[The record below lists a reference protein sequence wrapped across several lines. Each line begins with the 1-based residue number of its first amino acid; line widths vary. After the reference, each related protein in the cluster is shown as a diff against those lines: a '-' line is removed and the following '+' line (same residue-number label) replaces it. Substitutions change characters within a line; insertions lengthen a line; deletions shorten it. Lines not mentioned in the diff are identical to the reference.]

1 MDDGHS
7 LHEAIMADVGRPIH
21 KKIETLERIRWLTIM
36 IAFKRCSLDDLAI
49 LQMIS
54 RRTFEDT
61 FATMNDEA
69 NMDVYL
75 QTAFDREKLRSE
87 LLNASSSFYFIYFD
101 GELAGYL
108 KLNMD
113 DAQTD
118 LHDPRS
124 LEVERIYVL
133 KKYQGKGIGGRLL
146 DKAIE
151 IAREQNKSFIWLG
164 VWERNEAAL
173 RFYKKNGFYQIGK
186 HLFIVGDDPQT
197 DLVMRKDLNFMQF

>member
-1 MDDGHS
+1 
-7 LHEAIMADVGRPIH
+7 MADVGRPIH

>member
-1 MDDGHS
+1 
-7 LHEAIMADVGRPIH
+7 
-21 KKIETLERIRWLTIM
+21 M
-36 IAFKRCSLDDLAI
+36 ISFKRCSLEDLAT
-49 LQMIS
+49 LQNVS

-69 NMDVYL
+69 NMNAYL
-75 QTAFDREKLRSE
+75 QTAFDREKLRDE
-87 LLNASSSFYFIYFD
+87 LTHASSSFYFIYLD

-108 KLNMD
+108 KLNTD

-118 LHDPRS
+118 LHDPNS

-133 KKYQGKGIGGRLL
+133 KNFQGRGIGSLL
-146 DKAIE
+146 MGKAIE
-151 IAREQNKSFIWLG
+151 VAREHNKSFIWLG

-173 RFYKKNGFYQIGK
+173 RFYRKNGFYQIGK

-197 DLVMRKDLNFMQF
+197 DLVMRKDLLVESC

>member
-1 MDDGHS
+1 
-7 LHEAIMADVGRPIH
+7 MADVGRPIH
-21 KKIETLERIRWLTIM
+21 NKIETLERIRWLTIM
-36 IAFKRCSLDDLAI
+36 IAFKRCSLEDLAI

-69 NMDVYL
+69 NMNAYL
-75 QTAFDREKLRSE
+75 QTAFDREKLRRE

-133 KKYQGKGIGGRLL
+133 KKYQGKGIGGRLM

-197 DLVMRKDLNFMQF
+197 DLVMRKDLNFKQF